1 MLFRLFSTPFI
12 GLLLSL
18 FSATL
23 DAKVSLDGKTLHYV
37 GEISQENN
45 TKFQALYE
53 QAKDKPTLLAIT
65 SGGGNIDLGM
75 DLADLVLEYNLDV
88 RVDTF
93 CFSSCANYVFTSGHH
108 KWLGANAILGW
119 HGDAASAYWRDS
131 DIDNMVGHLTE
142 PQRSQ
147 EWQRLR
153 QHYNDVIKRAILREK
168 ALFQRLGIDHSL
180 LTIGLRK
187 DLAIVAKSSKAR
199 GWTITPA
206 LLLKMGI
213 NNIKYISTPWYPR
226 KNRKFP
232 LLIIDIH

>member
-1 MLFRLFSTPFI
+1 MLFRLFSTPFF

-142 PQRSQ
+142 PRRSQ

-180 LTIGLRK
+180 LTIGLRSDIAK
-187 DLAIVAKSSKAR
+187 IAIERQAR
-199 GWTITPA
+199 GWTMSPEQ
-206 LLLKMGI
+206 LLIMGLT
-213 NNIKYISTPWYPR
+213 NIKSDATPWYP
-226 KNRKFP
+226 KLNKQFP
-232 LLIIDIH
+232 LIIIE